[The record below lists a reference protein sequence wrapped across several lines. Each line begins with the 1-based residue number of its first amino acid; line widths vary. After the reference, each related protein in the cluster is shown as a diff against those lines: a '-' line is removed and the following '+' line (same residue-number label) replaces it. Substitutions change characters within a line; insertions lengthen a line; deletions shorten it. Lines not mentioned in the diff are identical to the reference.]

1 MKKKLRVGIIGRT
14 EALYHTAKLLGND
27 PNFEIAHV
35 ITSKEAPEYTRKAS
49 DFEQFANDHN
59 VPFINSPKID
69 EHHKKII
76 ESSNPDIGI
85 SVNYTSIIDSSIID
99 IYKMG
104 ILNAHGGDL
113 PQYRGNA
120 CQAWA
125 ILNGEKKIGLCV
137 HKMVGGELDSGDI
150 ITRRYFD
157 IDFNTKITKVMAW
170 ILLNT
175 SQLFYEALMKLSYD
189 PSYILE
195 KQSIDPNKI
204 SRCYPLNPKDGLIKW
219 SKSNYEILKLINAH
233 NKPYS
238 GAFSFIKDKKIIIWE
253 AELSFYSH
261 SIYAVAGQI
270 TEIKRVGEIT
280 YVEVACGDGILKIKK
295 IEIDHKIISPDKY
308 IKSIRNRFI

>member
-14 EALYHTAKLLGND
+14 ESLYHTAKLIVNN
-27 PNFEIAHV
+27 PNFEIVHF
-35 ITSKEAPEYTRKAS
+35 ITSKEAPEYTKKAS
-49 DFEQFANDHN
+49 DFEQLANDHN
-59 VPFINSPKID
+59 VPFINSPKIYED
-69 EHHKKII
+69 HKKII
-76 ESSNPDIGI
+76 KSSNPDIGI
-85 SVNYTSIIDSSIID
+85 SMNYTSIIDSSIIN

-113 PQYRGNA
+113 PKYRGNA

-150 ITRRYFD
+150 ITRKYFD
-157 IDFNTKITKVMAW
+157 IDFNTKITQVMAW

-175 SQLFYEALMKLSYD
+175 PQLFYEAIMKLSTN

-195 KQSIDPNKI
+195 KQSTNTNKI
-204 SRCYPLNPKDGLIKW
+204 SRCFPLNPKDGLIKW
-219 SKSNYEILKLINAH
+219 SKSNYEILRLINAH

-238 GAFSFIKDKKIIIWE
+238 GAFSFIKDKKIIIWD

-261 SIYAVAGQI
+261 SIYAVPGQI
-270 TEIKRVGEIT
+270 TEIKRIGEIS
-280 YVEVACGDGILKIKK
+280 YVEVACGEGILKIKK
-295 IEIDHKIISPDKY
+295 IEIDRKIISPDKY
-308 IKSIRNRFI
+308 IKSIRSRFI